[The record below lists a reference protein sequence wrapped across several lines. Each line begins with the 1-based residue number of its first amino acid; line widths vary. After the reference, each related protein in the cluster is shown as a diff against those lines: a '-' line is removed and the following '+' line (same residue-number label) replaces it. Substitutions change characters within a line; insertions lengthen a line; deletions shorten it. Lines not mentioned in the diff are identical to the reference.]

1 MSPNSETDLSWFSF
15 SWALNKNESK
25 LLLIHSDWN
34 DDIENQLIYYDG
46 HDKRNLQEKEK
57 KWNE

>member
-1 MSPNSETDLSWFSF
+1 MSPNSKMDPTQFGFSC
-15 SWALNKNESK
+15 ALNKNESK

-46 HDKRNLQEKEK
+46 PDKRNLQENK